1 MSRIEVFPDK
11 VADAEAAIAVCPFGA
26 IERDKGGALFVS
38 SGCRM
43 CRACVRRFPEAF
55 KLVEDRDASFP
66 AIDKNAWRG
75 IVVVAE
81 LSPGGAMHPVAL
93 ELLGKARELAAVR
106 GEPVIALVAGAATG
120 DAAAALLAR
129 GADEVHVFEDPE
141 LAEFRVE
148 PFAAILESFIR
159 EKKPSAVLV
168 GGTPVGRS
176 LAPRVAARFHAGLT
190 ADCTSLGMSE
200 EGDLDQIRPA
210 YGGNIMAHINTPRH
224 RPQFATVRYKVFQ
237 IPPKERPHGTVVRH
251 ETPPGALT
259 SRIEILR
266 TEPKPPERG
275 IEDAEALVVCGRGV
289 RRREDIAM
297 LQALADAL
305 GGRVAATRAVVE
317 AGWLDAKCQI
327 GISGRT
333 VKPKLI
339 VTCGVSGAIQF
350 VSGMSAAGTIVAIN
364 TAKDAP
370 IFSVAHIGIVGDLY
384 DVVPALT
391 GEILA
396 RKESSK

>member
-1 MSRIEVFPDK
+1 
-11 VADAEAAIAVCPFGA
+11 
-26 IERDKGGALFVS
+26 
-38 SGCRM
+38 
-43 CRACVRRFPEAF
+43 
-55 KLVEDRDASFP
+55 
-66 AIDKNAWRG
+66 
-75 IVVVAE
+75 
-81 LSPGGAMHPVAL
+81 
-93 ELLGKARELAAVR
+93 
-106 GEPVIALVAGAATG
+106 
-120 DAAAALLAR
+120 
-129 GADEVHVFEDPE
+129 
-141 LAEFRVE
+141 
-148 PFAAILESFIR
+148 
-159 EKKPSAVLV
+159 
-168 GGTPVGRS
+168 
-176 LAPRVAARFHAGLT
+176 
-190 ADCTSLGMSE
+190 
-200 EGDLDQIRPA
+200 
-210 YGGNIMAHINTPRH
+210 
-224 RPQFATVRYKVFQ
+224 
-237 IPPKERPHGTVVRH
+237 
-251 ETPPGALT
+251 